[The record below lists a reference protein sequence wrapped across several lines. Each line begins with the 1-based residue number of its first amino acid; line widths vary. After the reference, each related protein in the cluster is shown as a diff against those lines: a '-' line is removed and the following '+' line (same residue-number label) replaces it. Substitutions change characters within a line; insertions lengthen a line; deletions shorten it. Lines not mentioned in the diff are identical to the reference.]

1 MVLHDADDVFYA
13 AAVVCYDVVVRFFSS
28 PIASSIL
35 AARHDRVP
43 GADVC
48 AIGENEFA
56 PVELGVRAPCQYS
69 AHVAWSDGLDMYTG
83 KVSRQPTAQN
93 GKCTTWLHALCLSAQ

>member
-48 AIGENEFA
+48 TIGENEFA
-56 PVELGVRAPCQYS
+56 PVELGVRAVPDQVVWLCAYVGERAVNDQS
-69 AHVAWSDGLDMYTG
+69 AVGWGRRG
-83 KVSRQPTAQN
+83 
-93 GKCTTWLHALCLSAQ
+93 C